1 MIGIVIYP
9 REIIL
14 VEECERTVDKDWR
27 ILNTL
32 SVDLSERVKG
42 VRVILGWY

>member
-1 MIGIVIYP
+1 MIEIVIYP

-14 VEECERTVDKDWR
+14 VEEGERTVDKDWR

-42 VRVILGWY
+42 VRVILGW